1 MNAVMELLVPL
12 LALCGFLFW
21 LWMLI
26 DCATNESNQGNDRLV
41 WVVIIIF
48 TNIAGAFIYWAGQ
61 AAWFYCANLSPV
73 GGRLVKVRRK

>member
-48 TNIAGAFIYWAGQ
+48 TNIIGTFIYWAVRQ
-61 AAWFYCANLSPV
+61 PQREEQLA
-73 GGRLVKVRRK
+73 GRPDGE